1 MTAREIA
8 VRVLKDIEVGK
19 AKSDTAI
26 NHYFKQSPLERVD
39 KAFTMEMVYGTLRER
54 AKIDHII
61 EQFYHHDYKKMDV
74 DIRNILRIGVYQLYY
89 LTKVPKWAA
98 VNESVELAKKLK
110 NQFLGNLV
118 NGVLRN
124 IANNLDTINFKVKG
138 GTFAD
143 QIALQYSHPKWLLER
158 WLKRFSLQE
167 AQELMTANNTPPSIT
182 FRINPLKTTLAEV
195 EQMLAEKRIHYK
207 KGVVEGFLTPE
218 RFFDMEELLKTGLV
232 SVQSEAQGIACMLL
246 GAQPGDRVLDMCA
259 APGGKS
265 TFLAEQMQNKGKILA
280 LDLYGNKLQDIVNLA
295 NALGISIIEV
305 AKSDART
312 FQTEEKFDRVLLDA
326 PCSGTGVLS
335 RRAELRW
342 RLSPNDIIT
351 LAKTQRELLDN
362 ATRCVK
368 GDGVIV
374 YSTCSIEPE
383 ENQQLVEAFLY
394 DRPDWKIQDARE
406 VLPASLHHLVNEQG
420 AVEIIP
426 HRHHLDGAF
435 AVRLVRRQ

>member
-8 VRVLKDIEVGK
+8 VKVLKDVETGK
-19 AKSDTAI
+19 AKSDTII
-26 NHYFKQSPLERVD
+26 NNYFNQSSLERLD
-39 KAFTMEMVYGTLRER
+39 KAFAMEMVYGTLRER

-61 EQFYHHDYKKMDV
+61 QQFYNHDYQKMDV
-74 DIRNILRIGVYQLYY
+74 DIRNILRIGVYQLFY

-124 IANNLDTINFKVKG
+124 ISNNIETINFKVKG

-158 WLKRFSLQE
+158 WLTRFSLQE
-167 AQELMTANNTPPSIT
+167 AQDLMSANNTPPTIS

-195 EQMLAEKRIHYK
+195 EQMLSEKQVHYK
-207 KGVVEGFLTPE
+207 KSLLENFLIPE
-218 RFFDMEELLKTGLV
+218 KFFDMEELLKMGYA
-232 SVQSEAQGIACMLL
+232 SVQSEAQAIACMLL
-246 GAQPGDRVLDMCA
+246 GAKPGDQILDMCA

-265 TFLAEQMQNKGKILA
+265 TFLAEQMRNTGKILA
-280 LDLYGNKLQDIVNLA
+280 LDLYGNKLQDISRLA
-295 NALGISIIEV
+295 TTLGISIIET
-305 AKSDART
+305 AKQDARL

-342 RLSPNDIIT
+342 RLSPNDITT
-351 LAKTQRELLDN
+351 LVKTQRELLNN
-362 ATRCVK
+362 ATRLVK
-368 GDGVIV
+368 DEGIIV

-383 ENQQLVEAFLY
+383 ENQQFVNAFLY
-394 DRPDWKIQDARE
+394 DRPDWMIQDARE
-406 VLPASLHHLVNEQG
+406 VLPTALHHLVNPQG
-420 AVEIIP
+420 AVEILP
-426 HRHHLDGAF
+426 HIHHLDGAY
-435 AVRLVRRQ
+435 AVRFIRR

>member
-8 VRVLKDIEVGK
+8 VKVLKDVETGK
-19 AKSDTAI
+19 AKSDTII
-26 NHYFKQSPLERVD
+26 NGYFNQSSLERLD
-39 KAFTMEMVYGTLRER
+39 KAFAMEMVYGTLRER

-61 EQFYHHDYKKMDV
+61 QQFYNHDYQKMDV
-74 DIRNILRIGVYQLYY
+74 DIRNILRIGVYQLFY

-124 IANNLDTINFKVKG
+124 ISNNIETINFKVKG

-158 WLKRFSLQE
+158 WLTRFSLQE
-167 AQELMTANNTPPSIT
+167 AQDLMTANNTPPTIS

-195 EQMLAEKRIHYK
+195 EQMLSEKQVHYK
-207 KGVVEGFLTPE
+207 KSLLENFLIPE
-218 RFFDMEELLKTGLV
+218 KFFDMEELLKMGYV
-232 SVQSEAQGIACMLL
+232 SVQSEAQAIACMLL
-246 GAQPGDRVLDMCA
+246 GAQPGERILDMCA

-265 TFLAEQMQNKGKILA
+265 TFLAEQMRNTGKILA
-280 LDLYGNKLQDIVNLA
+280 LDLYGNKLQDINRLA
-295 NALGISIIEV
+295 TTLGISIIET
-305 AKSDART
+305 AKQDARL

-342 RLSPNDIIT
+342 RLSPNDITT

-362 ATRCVK
+362 ATRLVK
-368 GDGVIV
+368 DEGIIV

-383 ENQQLVEAFLY
+383 ENQQLVNAFLY
-394 DRPDWKIQDARE
+394 DRPDWMIQDARE
-406 VLPASLHHLVNEQG
+406 VLPTALHHLVNPQG
-420 AVEIIP
+420 AVEILP
-426 HRHHLDGAF
+426 HIHHLDGAY
-435 AVRLVRRQ
+435 AVRFIRR

>member
-8 VRVLKDIEVGK
+8 VKVLKDVETGK
-19 AKSDTAI
+19 AKSDTII
-26 NHYFKQSPLERVD
+26 NNYFNQSSLERLD
-39 KAFTMEMVYGTLRER
+39 KAFAMEMVYGTLRER

-61 EQFYHHDYKKMDV
+61 QQFYNHDYQKMDV
-74 DIRNILRIGVYQLYY
+74 DIRNILRIGVYQLFY

-124 IANNLDTINFKVKG
+124 ISNNIETINFKVKG

-143 QIALQYSHPKWLLER
+143 QIALQYSHPKWLLAR
-158 WLKRFSLQE
+158 WLTRFSLQE
-167 AQELMTANNTPPSIT
+167 AQDLMSANNTPPTIS

-195 EQMLAEKRIHYK
+195 EQMLSEKQVHYK
-207 KGVVEGFLTPE
+207 KSLLENFLIPE
-218 RFFDMEELLKTGLV
+218 KFFDMEELLKMGYA
-232 SVQSEAQGIACMLL
+232 SVQSEAQAIACMLL
-246 GAQPGDRVLDMCA
+246 GAKPGDQILDMCA

-265 TFLAEQMQNKGKILA
+265 TFLAEQMRNTGKILA
-280 LDLYGNKLQDIVNLA
+280 LDLYGNKLQDISRLA
-295 NALGISIIEV
+295 TTLGISIIET
-305 AKSDART
+305 AKQDARL

-342 RLSPNDIIT
+342 RLSPNDITT
-351 LAKTQRELLDN
+351 LAKTQRELLNN
-362 ATRCVK
+362 ATRLVK
-368 GDGVIV
+368 DEGIIV

-383 ENQQLVEAFLY
+383 ENQQLVNAFLY
-394 DRPDWKIQDARE
+394 DRPDWMIQDARE
-406 VLPASLHHLVNEQG
+406 VLPTALHHLVNPQG
-420 AVEIIP
+420 AVEILP
-426 HRHHLDGAF
+426 HIHHLDGAY
-435 AVRLVRRQ
+435 AVRFIRR

>member
-8 VRVLKDIEVGK
+8 VKVLKDVETGK
-19 AKSDTAI
+19 AKSDTII
-26 NHYFKQSPLERVD
+26 NNYFNQSSLERLD
-39 KAFTMEMVYGTLRER
+39 KAFAMEMVYGTLRER

-61 EQFYHHDYKKMDV
+61 QQFYNHDYQKMDV
-74 DIRNILRIGVYQLYY
+74 DIRNILRIGVYQLFY

-124 IANNLDTINFKVKG
+124 ISNNIETINFKVKG

-143 QIALQYSHPKWLLER
+143 QIALQYSHPKWLLAR
-158 WLKRFSLQE
+158 WLTRFSLQE
-167 AQELMTANNTPPSIT
+167 AQDLMSANNTPPTIS

-195 EQMLAEKRIHYK
+195 EQMLSEKQVHYK
-207 KGVVEGFLTPE
+207 TSLLENFLIPE
-218 RFFDMEELLKTGLV
+218 KFFDMEELLKMGYA
-232 SVQSEAQGIACMLL
+232 SVQSEAQAIACMLL
-246 GAQPGDRVLDMCA
+246 GAKPGDQILDMCA

-265 TFLAEQMQNKGKILA
+265 TFLAEQMRNTGKILA
-280 LDLYGNKLQDIVNLA
+280 LDLYGNKLQDISRLA
-295 NALGISIIEV
+295 TTLGISIIET
-305 AKSDART
+305 AKQDARL

-342 RLSPNDIIT
+342 RLSPNDITT
-351 LAKTQRELLDN
+351 LAKTQRELLNN
-362 ATRCVK
+362 ATRLVK
-368 GDGVIV
+368 DEGIIV

-383 ENQQLVEAFLY
+383 ENQQLVNAFLY
-394 DRPDWKIQDARE
+394 DRPDWMIQDARE
-406 VLPASLHHLVNEQG
+406 VLPTALHHLVNPQG
-420 AVEIIP
+420 AVEILP
-426 HRHHLDGAF
+426 HIHHLDGAY
-435 AVRLVRRQ
+435 AVRFIRR